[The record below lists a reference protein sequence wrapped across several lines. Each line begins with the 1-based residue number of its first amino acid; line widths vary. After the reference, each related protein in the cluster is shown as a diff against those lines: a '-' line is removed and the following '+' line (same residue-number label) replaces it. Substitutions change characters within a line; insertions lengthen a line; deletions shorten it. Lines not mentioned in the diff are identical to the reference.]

1 MVGVISA
8 AFVLLLLLVGAGAI
22 ESLPG
27 SALAAVVIAAAIHLF
42 DHREMVW
49 LFAARRSEFWLCVA
63 AITGVVLLGVLN
75 GILVAVAL
83 SLVNF
88 VRRLWRPYDAVLGR
102 IEKRRGYHDV
112 DRNPDAREVPGL
124 VLFRFDAPLFFANAE
139 HFVRRI
145 QEIVAESDQPIE
157 RIVVAAEPI
166 TDIDTTGAQV
176 LEQLLDELDEAGI
189 ELGFAELKGPV
200 RDRLEKYGLA
210 DRALRLNDPT
220 VGRAVSRYLRDY
232 GVAWQD
238 WTD

>member
-1 MVGVISA
+1 MSEPGVAPPAEEPDPGNVGDVGDVVASRRRA
-8 AFVLLLLLVGAGAI
+8 LGAGI
-22 ESLPG
+22 GL
-27 SALAAVVIAAAIHLF
+27 AVVVATYTASGFGDSSRWWAAA
-42 DHREMVW
+42 
-49 LFAARRSEFWLCVA
+49 A
-63 AITGVVLLGVLN
+63 T
-75 GILVAVAL
+75 ILVAVAL

-145 QEIVAESDQPIE
+145 QEIVAESDQPVQ

-220 VGRAVSRYLRDY
+220 VGRAVSRYLRDHE
-232 GVAWQD
+232 VAWQD

>member
-1 MVGVISA
+1 
-8 AFVLLLLLVGAGAI
+8 
-22 ESLPG
+22 
-27 SALAAVVIAAAIHLF
+27 
-42 DHREMVW
+42 
-49 LFAARRSEFWLCVA
+49 
-63 AITGVVLLGVLN
+63 
-75 GILVAVAL
+75 
-83 SLVNF
+83 
-88 VRRLWRPYDAVLGR
+88 
-102 IEKRRGYHDV
+102 
-112 DRNPDAREVPGL
+112 
-124 VLFRFDAPLFFANAE
+124 
-139 HFVRRI
+139 VRRI